1 MKLTKAAV
9 AVLKSDKP
17 DQVFWDDELPGFG
30 VRIRGTTKRWY
41 VRYRVGLQQHNES
54 IGDVRKV
61 SLDDARRI
69 ARQRFA
75 QIELGQ
81 DPAAVKAASRAAA
94 AKAALTL
101 GAVCNRYLDAKRG
114 TIRPSTHHEAARYFG
129 VQLAS
134 LRDQPLA
141 GIARADV
148 AAQLQIIAKVHG
160 RTSAARA
167 RANLSAMYGWAI
179 REGLCDSNP
188 VLNTNDPTAGIKPR
202 ARVLSDAEL
211 RTVWNA
217 AGDGD
222 FGHIVKLLILTG
234 ARRQEIG
241 SAKWV
246 EIDFDTGVLTIP
258 ADRAKN
264 GHALELPLPP
274 AALEILRGIPRRGDC
289 VFGARGNGFTS
300 WSIATAAFR
309 QRLTSPMVE
318 WTLHDLRRTMRT
330 GLGRIGV
337 PPHIAELLINHVKGG
352 VEAVYD
358 RYSYAAEK
366 RDALARWAA
375 HVGAVVEGRASN
387 VVPMRQ
393 QA

>member
-1 MKLTKAAV
+1 M
-9 AVLKSDKP
+9 
-17 DQVFWDDELPGFG
+17 
-30 VRIRGTTKRWY
+30 
-41 VRYRVGLQQHNES
+41 
-54 IGDVRKV
+54 
-61 SLDDARRI
+61 
-69 ARQRFA
+69 
-75 QIELGQ
+75 
-81 DPAAVKAASRAAA
+81 
-94 AKAALTL
+94 
-101 GAVCNRYLDAKRG
+101 
-114 TIRPSTHHEAARYFG
+114 
-129 VQLAS
+129 QLAS

-141 GIARADV
+141 EIARADV

-274 AALEILRGIPRRGDC
+274 AALEILRGSA
-289 VFGARGNGFTS
+289 AR
-300 WSIATAAFR
+300 
-309 QRLTSPMVE
+309 
-318 WTLHDLRRTMRT
+318 
-330 GLGRIGV
+330 
-337 PPHIAELLINHVKGG
+337 
-352 VEAVYD
+352 
-358 RYSYAAEK
+358 
-366 RDALARWAA
+366 
-375 HVGAVVEGRASN
+375 
-387 VVPMRQ
+387 
-393 QA
+393 